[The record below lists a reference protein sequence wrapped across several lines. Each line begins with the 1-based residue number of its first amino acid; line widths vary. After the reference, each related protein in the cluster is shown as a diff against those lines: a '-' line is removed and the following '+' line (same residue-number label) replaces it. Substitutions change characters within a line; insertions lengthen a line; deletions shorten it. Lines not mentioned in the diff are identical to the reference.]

1 MAVEAKDELR
11 NLIRKYRE
19 LDASIK
25 KINKNLTDMRDSRG
39 ELEEAMREIFA
50 SPEYSH
56 FHKMDLSDDS
66 YIRIQRP
73 GEWKKPWTLGKKE
86 LGTLLQ
92 EFFSSGKPVSADAC
106 FQHIVEAREKASVGD
121 TITFTRLERS

>member
-39 ELEEAMREIFA
+39 ELEESMRRIFET
-50 SPEYSH
+50 PEYAH

-86 LGTLLQ
+86 LGALL
-92 EFFSSGKPVSADAC
+92 EEYFGSGKPLTADGC
-106 FQHIVEAREKASVGD
+106 LQHIVGAREKASVGD
-121 TITFTRLERS
+121 TIQFIRLERS